1 MAKAP
6 DFDKARNYALGRLE
20 HELSPSLIYHSLK
33 HTQEE
38 VVPAADMLANLE
50 MVGEEDLLLL
60 LTAVYFHDLGYI
72 RQRQD
77 HESISIQLAEQNLPR
92 FGYSDSQI
100 AIIRGIIRATRL
112 PQSPTN
118 LLERIMADADLDYL
132 GHESFWK
139 RNDDF
144 RHELENFGSSF
155 TDEEWCSH
163 QLQFMQSHRYFTES
177 ARLLRDTQKQQNIL
191 EMKQL
196 LDQAIQLKMN

>member
-1 MAKAP
+1 MVKTA
-6 DFDKARNYALGRLE
+6 DFDKARDYVLSRLE
-20 HELSPSLIYHSLK
+20 QELSHSLTYHSLK

-38 VVPAADMLANLE
+38 VVPAVEMLATLE
-50 MVGEEDLLLL
+50 EVGQEGRLLL
-60 LTAVYFHDLGYI
+60 LTAAYFHDLGYI

-77 HESISIQLAEQNLPR
+77 HESISIQLAEQNLPI
-92 FGYSDSQI
+92 FGYSDSRI

-118 LLERIMADADLDYL
+118 LLERIMSDADQDYL

-139 RNDDF
+139 RNDNF

-155 TDEEWCSH
+155 TDEEWYSH
-163 QLQFMQSHRYFTES
+163 QLQFMQSHRYFTKS
-177 ARLLRDTQKQQNIL
+177 ARVLRDTQKQQNIQ

-196 LDQAIQLKMN
+196 LDHAIQLKMT